1 MIINAKN
8 GATTYCAGIFMII
21 LGVLLFFIA
30 VASETGIFIL
40 VAIVLFIIGSVSMK
54 GVFQLNPNEARVMM
68 LFGSYRGTVK
78 DNGILWVNP
87 LYTQYAVSLKAMNE

>member
-1 MIINAKN
+1 
-8 GATTYCAGIFMII
+8 MII
-21 LGVLLFFIA
+21 LGFLLFFIA
-30 VASETGIFIL
+30 IYNGILFFL
-40 VAIVLFIIGSVSMK
+40 VAIVFFICGCVSMK

-87 LYTQYAVSLKAMNE
+87 LYTQFAVSLKAMNE